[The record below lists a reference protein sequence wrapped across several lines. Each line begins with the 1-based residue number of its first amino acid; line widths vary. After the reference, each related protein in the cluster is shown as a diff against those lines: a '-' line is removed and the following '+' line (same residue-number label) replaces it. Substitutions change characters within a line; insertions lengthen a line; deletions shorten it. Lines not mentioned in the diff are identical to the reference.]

1 MMTGE
6 TQRKENPYRTIF
18 RAKGSFAFFVTSFI
32 ARFPIS
38 MVTLAMVVM
47 IKAKR
52 DAFTLPSLIATTYIL
67 ANALIAPQLSRLA
80 DLYGQSRIALLAT
93 FVECTAFLTMI
104 LAVHF
109 HGPDWVL
116 FAAAIGAG
124 FGPSFG
130 AFSRARWAKIYS
142 GTPLLRTAFALES
155 LSEEI
160 VFMSG
165 PPIVLL
171 LATGLFPEAG
181 LMAAAVLLVS
191 GALPFSTLKSTEPDP
206 APHGHKA
213 GRPAILNP
221 PVLFLALTLFAF
233 GGIFGV
239 LEVTTV
245 AFAEKFNLGHLAFY
259 PLSAAAIGSFLS
271 GLGYG
276 ALRWE
281 LALSRQLLVMTFIL
295 GITTL
300 PFFFV
305 NDIWVL
311 TLMCLFLGV
320 ACSPSLIIAMG
331 LIEELV
337 EKTRLTESMTWAVI
351 GANIGLA
358 GGFLL
363 AGPMIDHFGPE
374 IAFYGMVLFGGSTF
388 FIVLAAQPKLKKP
401 SILHPM
407 IS

>member
-1 MMTGE
+1 MTVE
-6 TQRKENPYRTIF
+6 IKRRENPYRAIF
-18 RAKGSFAFFVTSFI
+18 RAPGSFAFFVTSFI

-38 MVTLAMVVM
+38 MVTLAIVM
-47 IKAKR
+47 MITAKR
-52 DAFTLPSLIATTYIL
+52 ESFTLPSLVATSYIL

-80 DLYGQSRIALLAT
+80 DIYGQSRIALLAT
-93 FVECTAFLTMI
+93 FIECASFLAMI
-104 LAVHF
+104 MAVHF
-109 HGPDWVL
+109 YWPDWTL
-116 FAAAIGAG
+116 FAAAISAG

-155 LSEEI
+155 LAEEI

-181 LMAAAVLLVS
+181 LMAAAALLIA
-191 GALPFSTLKSTEPDP
+191 GALPFSTLKTTEPDLA
-206 APHGHKA
+206 APGHRHGK
-213 GRPAILNP
+213 PAILNP
-221 PVLFLALTLFAF
+221 PVLFLSLTLLAF

-239 LEVTTV
+239 LEVTAV
-245 AFAEKFNLGHLAFY
+245 AFAKKFDVENLAFY
-259 PLSAAAIGSFLS
+259 PLTAAALGSFIS

-281 LALSRQLLVMTFIL
+281 WKLSRQLLLLTFIL
-295 GITTL
+295 GLTTL

-305 NDIWVL
+305 SDIWVL
-311 TLMCLFLGV
+311 TAMCLVLGIT
-320 ACSPSLIIAMG
+320 CSPSLIVAMG

-358 GGFLL
+358 SGFLL
-363 AGPMIDHFGPE
+363 AGPMIDSFGPE
-374 IAFYGMVLFGGSTF
+374 IAFYGMVMFGCSTF
-388 FIVLAAQPKLKKP
+388 FIVLAAQPSFKKP
-401 SILHPM
+401 
-407 IS
+407 